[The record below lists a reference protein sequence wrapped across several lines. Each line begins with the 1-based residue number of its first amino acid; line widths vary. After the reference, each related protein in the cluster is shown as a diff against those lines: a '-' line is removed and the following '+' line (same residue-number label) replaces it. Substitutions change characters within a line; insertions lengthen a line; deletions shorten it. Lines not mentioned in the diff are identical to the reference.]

1 VFCGQYIRRDHQSLI
16 SAGRQVVFK
25 SGKLL
30 VAGVLVEPSGMQ
42 LASLMLEL
50 VVGFRLNCLDCLD
63 CKPPART

>member
-1 VFCGQYIRRDHQSLI
+1 ML
-16 SAGRQVVFK
+16 
-25 SGKLL
+25 
-30 VAGVLVEPSGMQ
+30 